1 MSQNISSGL
10 LSLVAGSTVLN
21 AVGDFTY
28 STARTQIEVVTGVD
42 RHASERHTPVT
53 PFVQGTISDT
63 GDLDTRSLEGARFDT
78 VQLSLQNGKKIK
90 INKAIQVNRIEV
102 NAIEG
107 TMEVRFEGTAAPD
120 EDLASA

>member
-53 PFVQGTISDT
+53 PFIQGTISDT